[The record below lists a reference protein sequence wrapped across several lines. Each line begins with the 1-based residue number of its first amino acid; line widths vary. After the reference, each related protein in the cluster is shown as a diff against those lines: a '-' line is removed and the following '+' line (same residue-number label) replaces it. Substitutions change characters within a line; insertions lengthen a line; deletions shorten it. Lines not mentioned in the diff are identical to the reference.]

1 MEGFSESVSEF
12 TLAELNSTGANSCAY
27 KIMQYTIS
35 TRCDKIFCQGHNR
48 RDPKIVDKEG
58 HINPNAHFE
67 IWEDIPVRE
76 LYNDYFKYCLED
88 YNKQQ
93 CTKGHPGRQIEDYYM
108 HVKNSKQQNVAYEM
122 IAAVG
127 NKRDRPDDETCRQ
140 ILKEYAD
147 NWERRNPNLIIAGM
161 YYHADEEGTPHVH
174 ITFVPVARYE
184 KGLKMRN
191 GWKKALQQQGFEG
204 KNPQIAWAKSE
215 NEYLERICREKDLE
229 ICHPQKGLDVIHQN
243 TADYKASMQRVEEQL
258 RDVNVGNTELSDLER
273 DLETCQ
279 KSLDEK
285 VSKGFSK
292 KVSISLDEKCQ
303 ILDLFRHF
311 KEILQLQKSLNTVY
325 KEQKKYMKK
334 ISEAIREYQRNFFD
348 ERKKLDERE
357 KGLDLR
363 EKRVSEM
370 EDKIKN
376 ETLDETL
383 ARSRSEIVLEKA
395 RKWDE
400 HVAKQQRHHSKSR

>member
-1 MEGFSESVSEF
+1 
-12 TLAELNSTGANSCAY
+12 
-27 KIMQYTIS
+27 MQYTIS

-93 CTKGHPGRQIEDYYM
+93 CAKGHPGRQIEDYYM

-303 ILDLFRHF
+303 ILDLFRRF

-363 EKRVSEM
+363 EKKVSEM

>member
-1 MEGFSESVSEF
+1 
-12 TLAELNSTGANSCAY
+12 
-27 KIMQYTIS
+27 MQYTIS

>member
-1 MEGFSESVSEF
+1 M
-12 TLAELNSTGANSCAY
+12 
-27 KIMQYTIS
+27 KQYTVS
-35 TRCDKIFCQGHNR
+35 THCGKEFHQGHNR
-48 RDPKIVDKEG
+48 RDPRIVDKEG
-58 HINPNAHFE
+58 HINPHAHFE

-76 LYNDYFKYCLED
+76 LYNDYFKFCLED

-93 CTKGHPGRQIEDYYM
+93 VAKGHPGRQIDDYYM

-122 IAAVG
+122 IVAVG
-127 NKRDRPDDETCRQ
+127 NKRDHPDDETCRQ

-147 NWERRNPNLIIAGM
+147 NWERRNPNLVIAGM

-215 NEYLERICREKDLE
+215 NEYLERICREKGLE

-285 VSKGFSK
+285 TAKGFGK
-292 KVSISLDEKCQ
+292 KISINLDEKSQ
-303 ILDLFRHF
+303 ILDIFKHF

-325 KEQKKYMKK
+325 DQQRKYLKK
-334 ISEAIREYQRNFFD
+334 IAKTVQEYQRNFFD

-363 EKRVSEM
+363 EKKVSEM

-376 ETLDETL
+376 ETLEETL

>member
-1 MEGFSESVSEF
+1 M
-12 TLAELNSTGANSCAY
+12 
-27 KIMQYTIS
+27 KQYTVS
-35 TRCDKIFCQGHNR
+35 THCGKEFHQGHNR
-48 RDPKIVDKEG
+48 RDPRIVDKEG

-93 CTKGHPGRQIEDYYM
+93 REKGHPGRQIDDYYM

-122 IAAVG
+122 IVAVG
-127 NKRDRPDDETCRQ
+127 NKRDHPDDETCRE
-140 ILKEYAD
+140 ILKKYAD
-147 NWERRNPNLIIAGM
+147 SWERRNPNLIVAGM
-161 YYHADEEGTPHVH
+161 YYHADEQGVPHCH

-184 KGLKMRN
+184 KGLKLRN
-191 GWKKALQQQGFEG
+191 GWKKALQQQGFDG

-215 NEYLERICREKDLE
+215 NEYLERICREKGLE

-258 RDVNVGNTELSDLER
+258 RDANVGNTELSDLER

-285 VSKGFSK
+285 VSKGFGK
-292 KVSISLDEKCQ
+292 KVSISLDEKYQ

-325 KEQKKYMKK
+325 NEQKKYMKK

-363 EKRVSEM
+363 EKRVNEM
-370 EDKIKN
+370 ENKIKN

-383 ARSRSEIVLEKA
+383 ARSKSEIILEKA

-400 HVAKQQRHHSKSR
+400 HVAKQQRTRSRSR

>member
-1 MEGFSESVSEF
+1 
-12 TLAELNSTGANSCAY
+12 
-27 KIMQYTIS
+27 MQYTIS

-93 CTKGHPGRQIEDYYM
+93 CAKGHPGRQIEDYYM

-184 KGLKMRN
+184 KGLKMRT

-363 EKRVSEM
+363 EKKVSEM

>member
-1 MEGFSESVSEF
+1 M
-12 TLAELNSTGANSCAY
+12 
-27 KIMQYTIS
+27 KQYTVS
-35 TRCDKIFCQGHNR
+35 THCGKEFHQGHNR
-48 RDPKIVDKEG
+48 RDPRIVDKEG

-93 CTKGHPGRQIEDYYM
+93 VAKGHPGRQIDDYYM

-122 IAAVG
+122 IVAVG
-127 NKRDRPDDETCRQ
+127 NKRDHPDDETCRE
-140 ILKEYAD
+140 ILKKYAD
-147 NWERRNPNLIIAGM
+147 SWECRNPNLIVAGM

-215 NEYLERICREKDLE
+215 NEYLERICREKGLE

-258 RDVNVGNTELSDLER
+258 RDANVEDTELSEI
-273 DLETCQ
+273 E
-279 KSLDEK
+279 KSLDEC
-285 VSKGFSK
+285 K
-292 KVSISLDEKCQ
+292 KTLDEKTAKGFGKKISINLDEKNQ
-303 ILDLFRHF
+303 ILDIFKHF
-311 KEILQLQKSLNTVY
+311 KEILQLQKSLTAVY
-325 KEQKKYMKK
+325 DQQRKYLKK
-334 ISEAIREYQRNFFD
+334 IAKTVQEYQRNFFD

-357 KGLDLR
+357 KNLDER
-363 EKRVSEM
+363 EKQLDKREN
-370 EDKIKN
+370 KIKN
-376 ETLDETL
+376 ESLEETL
-383 ARSRSEIVLEKA
+383 ARSKSQLVIEKA
-395 RKWDE
+395 EKWDC
-400 HVAKQQRHHSKSR
+400 HVAQQQRNRSRSR

>member
-1 MEGFSESVSEF
+1 M
-12 TLAELNSTGANSCAY
+12 
-27 KIMQYTIS
+27 KQYTVS
-35 TRCDKIFCQGHNR
+35 THCGNEFHQGHNR
-48 RDPKIVDKEG
+48 RDPMVVDKEG
-58 HINPNAHFE
+58 HINPNGHHE

-93 CTKGHPGRQIEDYYM
+93 VAKGHPGRQIDDYYM

-122 IAAVG
+122 IVAVG
-127 NKRDRPDDETCRQ
+127 NKRDHPDDETCRE
-140 ILKEYAD
+140 ILKKYAD
-147 NWERRNPNLIIAGM
+147 SWERRNPNLIVAGM
-161 YYHADEEGTPHVH
+161 YYHADEQGVPHCH

-204 KNPQIAWAKSE
+204 RNPQIAWAKSE
-215 NEYLERICREKDLE
+215 NECLERICREKGLE

-258 RDVNVGNTELSDLER
+258 RDANVGNTELSDLER

-285 VSKGFSK
+285 VSKGFGK

-325 KEQKKYMKK
+325 NEQKKYMKK
-334 ISEAIREYQRNFFD
+334 ISKAIREYQRNFFD

-357 KGLDLR
+357 KDLDLR
-363 EKRVSEM
+363 EKKISEM
-370 EDKIKN
+370 ENKIKN

-400 HVAKQQRHHSKSR
+400 HVAKQQRTRSRSR

>member
-1 MEGFSESVSEF
+1 M
-12 TLAELNSTGANSCAY
+12 
-27 KIMQYTIS
+27 KQYTIS
-35 TRCDKIFCQGHNR
+35 THCGKEFHQGHNR
-48 RDPKIVDKEG
+48 REPRIVDKEG

-93 CTKGHPGRQIEDYYM
+93 VAKGHPGRQINDYYM

-122 IAAVG
+122 IVAVG
-127 NKRDRPDDETCRQ
+127 NKRDHPDEETCKEV
-140 ILKEYAD
+140 LKKYAD
-147 NWERRNPNLIIAGM
+147 SWEHRNPNLIVAGM
-161 YYHADEEGTPHVH
+161 YYHADEQGVPHCH

-215 NEYLERICREKDLE
+215 NEYLERICREKGLV

-258 RDVNVGNTELSDLER
+258 RDANVGNTELSDLER

-292 KVSISLDEKCQ
+292 KVSLSLDEKCQ

-325 KEQKKYMKK
+325 NEQKKYMKK

-363 EKRVSEM
+363 EKKVSEM

-400 HVAKQQRHHSKSR
+400 HIAKQQRTRSRSR

>member
-1 MEGFSESVSEF
+1 
-12 TLAELNSTGANSCAY
+12 
-27 KIMQYTIS
+27 MQYTIS
-35 TRCDKIFCQGHNR
+35 TRCDKTFHQGHNR
-48 RDPKIVDKEG
+48 RDPRIVDKEG

-93 CTKGHPGRQIEDYYM
+93 VAKGHPGRQIDDYYM

-122 IAAVG
+122 IVAVG
-127 NKRDRPDDETCRQ
+127 NKRDHPDEETCREV
-140 ILKEYAD
+140 LKKYAD
-147 NWERRNPNLIIAGM
+147 SWEHRNPNLIVAGM
-161 YYHADEEGTPHVH
+161 YYHADEQGVPHCH

-215 NEYLERICREKDLE
+215 NEYLERICREKGLE
-229 ICHPQKGLDVIHQN
+229 ICHPQKGLDIIHQN

-258 RDVNVGNTELSDLER
+258 RDANVGDTELSDLER

-285 VSKGFSK
+285 VSKGFGK
-292 KVSISLDEKCQ
+292 KVLISLDEKCQ

-325 KEQKKYMKK
+325 NEQKKYMKK
-334 ISEAIREYQRNFFD
+334 ISKAIREYQRNFFD

-363 EKRVSEM
+363 EKKISEM
-370 EDKIKN
+370 ENKIKN

-383 ARSRSEIVLEKA
+383 ARSKSEIILEKA

-400 HVAKQQRHHSKSR
+400 HVAKQQRTRSRSR

>member
-1 MEGFSESVSEF
+1 M
-12 TLAELNSTGANSCAY
+12 
-27 KIMQYTIS
+27 KQYTIS
-35 TRCDKIFCQGHNR
+35 THCGKEFHQGHNR

-93 CTKGHPGRQIEDYYM
+93 CAKGHPGRQIDDYYM

-191 GWKKALQQQGFEG
+191 GWKKALQQQGFED

-215 NEYLERICREKDLE
+215 NECLERICREKGLE
-229 ICHPQKGLDVIHQN
+229 IYHPQKGLDVIHQN

-258 RDVNVGNTELSDLER
+258 RDANVEDAELSDLER

-363 EKRVSEM
+363 EKKVSEM

-400 HVAKQQRHHSKSR
+400 HVAKQQRIRSRSR